1 MNEIEK
7 TALRALLLR
16 HAEMYPLSEPTD
28 YIKLLYQGEFGGGHL
43 ITDAQMPMKYL
54 KAEMETIADDDRSA
68 FDEIG
73 GGLLRMHLSAVRPL
87 GLRSETVA
95 RLFMQTCTPRG
106 SIERLREKLD
116 VFLTLCEKESLL
128 PDADMAAE
136 AIAAY
141 RAVGCPATHHSQRYR
156 EAYRAAYRLVPEQ
169 TRRFLPLLQRI
180 DALLNAQSF
189 VRIAIDGRCGAGKS
203 TLGHWLQQVYDANLI
218 HMDDFF
224 LPMERKTVQRMVEPG
239 GNIDYE
245 RFAREIA
252 SQPKDAPLT
261 YHPFD
266 CSTQRL
272 GEAIHCAPNPLTIVE
287 GSYARH
293 PTLKDTYDLTVFL
306 GVDPKIQSERLRDR
320 CGEAMLARFINEWI
334 PMEERYFESFAIRED
349 SDLVFE

>member
-16 HAEMYPLSEPTD
+16 HAEMYPISESTD

-43 ITDAQMPMKYL
+43 ITDAQMPLKYL

-73 GGLLRMHLSAVRPL
+73 GGLLRMHLRAVRPL
-87 GLRSETVA
+87 GLRPETVA
-95 RLFMQTCTPRG
+95 GLFMQTCAPRG
-106 SIERLREKLD
+106 KIEQLQAKLD
-116 VFLTLCEKESLL
+116 FFLELCQTESIL
-128 PDADMAAE
+128 PDADIAAA

-141 RAVGCPATHHSQRYR
+141 RAAGCPATHHSQRYR

-169 TRRFLPLLQRI
+169 TRTFLPLLQRI
-180 DALLNAQSF
+180 DALLNAQPF

-203 TLGHWLQQVYDANLI
+203 TLGRWLQQIYDANLV

-224 LPMERKTVQRMVEPG
+224 LPMDRKTPQRMAEPG
-239 GNIDYE
+239 GNIDHE
-245 RFAREIA
+245 RFACEIA
-252 SQPKDAPLT
+252 SQPKCAPIT

-272 GEAIHCAPNPLTIVE
+272 GEAIHCAPKPLTIVE
-287 GSYARH
+287 GSYAQH
-293 PTLKDTYDLTVFL
+293 PTLKGDYDLTVFL
-306 GVDPKIQSERLRDR
+306 SIDPKIQLERLRQR
-320 CGEAMLARFINEWI
+320 CGEEMLARFIDEWI
-334 PMEERYFESFAIRED
+334 PMEEQYFEYFSIREH